1 VVCKCKHCGFEEDAA
16 IWKSQDG
23 QHFTRHK
30 DSSFQLGFEDIL
42 WHLFGGIKVMN
53 THNLRM
59 RVIHDPYS
67 SSDRR
72 STYRALSLWNMAS
85 NTVTEEFTADAM
97 RLSLNSVAT
106 GNNAASASTRKRTRE
121 SDWDGLVSNTKD
133 QKAITSPAAEARI
146 SDIAVAAVS
155 AAGSFCGGN
164 DSNGVNSA
172 PPSSAAAQP
181 NAVKRLSKWAA
192 RLFDPDRPK
201 GLVQAPQTIPLSDEF
216 LQAFGRREK
225 ETNRVLALEINHSID
240 DNDSDDEIDGNV
252 NVMTNESS
260 LGGSAS
266 GLKNRK
272 VKITNLKYTTTA
284 ATLEAACAAFG
295 PVEFTKLV
303 MQTDSSEKNS
313 GIAYVTFTTASSA
326 EACREGLTSIDQR
339 PVNVTTAALVPTSS
353 NNSRSKLSTAASNA
367 ASRYYGNA
375 RLLDLSTKC
384 FQCGQIGHMASACTN
399 AALIKPCQLCA
410 KTDHEMRNCPDRQVC
425 FNCGIPGHVSRS
437 CSVPRGR
444 PERRFCTVCYKSFD
458 HSRGDCRY
466 YQYGSRKAGTIPPP
480 DTAFAVCVTCGNTGH
495 YLCRKLQWQSN
506 LEGVTCSKWYGSDL
520 LRLES
525 C

>member
-1 VVCKCKHCGFEEDAA
+1 
-16 IWKSQDG
+16 
-23 QHFTRHK
+23 
-30 DSSFQLGFEDIL
+30 
-42 WHLFGGIKVMN
+42 
-53 THNLRM
+53 
-59 RVIHDPYS
+59 
-67 SSDRR
+67 
-72 STYRALSLWNMAS
+72 MAS
-85 NTVTEEFTADAM
+85 NTVTEECTTDAT
-97 RLSLNSVAT
+97 RLQLMSAAT
-106 GNNAASASTRKRTRE
+106 GNIASASTRKRTRE
-121 SDWDGLVSNTKD
+121 LDPDEFISNTKD
-133 QKAITSPAAEARI
+133 QKTITSQAAEARV

-155 AAGSFCGGN
+155 IAGSFCGGN

-172 PPSSAAAQP
+172 PPISAAAQP
-181 NAVKRLSKWAA
+181 TALKRLSKWAA
-192 RLFDPDRPK
+192 RLFDPDRPR

-225 ETNRVLALEINHSID
+225 ETNRVLALDIKHSID

-252 NVMTNESS
+252 NVVTTESS
-260 LGGSAS
+260 AGKSAN
-266 GLKNRK
+266 GVKNRK

-284 ATLEAACAAFG
+284 ATLEASCAAFG

-303 MQTDSSEKNS
+303 MQTDSAEKNS

-339 PVNVTTAALVPTSS
+339 PVNVTTAALLPTSS
-353 NNSRSKLSTAASNA
+353 NSSRLSTAASNA

-384 FQCGQIGHMASACTN
+384 FQCGQTGHMASACTN
-399 AALIKPCQLCA
+399 AALIKPCPLCA

-466 YQYGSRKAGTIPPP
+466 YQYGSRKANTITPP

-506 LEGVTCSKWYGSDL
+506 LEGVTCSKWYVTRFVAGAA
-520 LRLES
+520 
-525 C
+525 